1 MTKNKKWTQSTPSVF
16 EAFGTLKTTQNL
28 PKPYPKI
35 VILMLVLMAASNLFA
50 QTDSLRNRIGVGVE
64 LEKHPYFNGS
74 AIGIEYA
81 RKSRGWQNVWL
92 VKGQQVARFGRE
104 TRLLQTEWYPKLSE
118 KRYACLGLSVSDGGI
133 FPKYHAAAHLM
144 QNLRGGVEIEGGAR
158 YIVVNSAEKA
168 WVLIGGASKY
178 WKNYLFNAKAYFATG
193 ANLKGQTFTA
203 SARRYAHDEVSFLWL
218 QMGVSR
224 SAQIESINPFMFNDV
239 RLNTRWLQ
247 MGVQQQLTKKWSV
260 RSSLNIE
267 QFNVL
272 NRAYQN
278 RILGS
283 LQVNRLF

>member
-1 MTKNKKWTQSTPSVF
+1 MRKDKKWTKYPPSVF
-16 EAFGTLKTTQNL
+16 DRFWAGKIPKNCSKPCLKLVAF
-28 PKPYPKI
+28 
-35 VILMLVLMAASNLFA
+35 MLFLIIASNLFA
-50 QTDSLRNRIGVGVE
+50 QTDSLRNRIGIGVE

-74 AIGIEYA
+74 AIGVEYA
-81 RKSRGWQNVWL
+81 RKSKGWQNVWL

-104 TRLLQTEWYPKLSE
+104 TRLLQTEWYPKLGA
-118 KRYACLGLSVSDGGI
+118 KRYACLGLSVSDGGV
-133 FPKYHAAAHLM
+133 FPKYHGAAHLM
-144 QNLRGGVEIEGGAR
+144 QNLRGGVEVEGGAR
-158 YIVVNSAEKA
+158 YIVVNSTEKA

-193 ANLKGQTFTA
+193 TNLKGQTFTA
-203 SARRYAHDEVSFLWL
+203 SARRYARDEVSFLWL

-239 RLNTRWLQ
+239 RLNTQWLQ
-247 MGVQQQLTKKWSV
+247 IGVQQQLTKKWSV
-260 RSSLNIE
+260 RGSLNVE